1 MEALTHSQA
10 QLTVGFK
17 ESNEMSD
24 SATPNLPSRS
34 FEKTLHF
41 YRNLGFL
48 ERWHDKNWMILERG
62 DLVLEFF
69 PYPDLDPLTSSFMC
83 CLRLDDLDAFYAV
96 CKDAGLAEKP
106 SGQPRLHAPEVQ
118 PWGARM
124 GALIDPD
131 GTLVRLIQN

>member
-1 MEALTHSQA
+1 
-10 QLTVGFK
+10 
-17 ESNEMSD
+17 MSD
-24 SATPNLPSRS
+24 FATPNLPSGN
-34 FEKTLHF
+34 FEKTSHF
-41 YRNLGFL
+41 YKALGFS

-96 CKDAGLAEKP
+96 CKDAGLSEKS
-106 SGQPRLHAPEVQ
+106 SGQPRLHAPQIQ

-124 GALIDPD
+124 GALIDLD

>member
-1 MEALTHSQA
+1 
-10 QLTVGFK
+10 
-17 ESNEMSD
+17 MSD
-24 SATPNLPSRS
+24 SATPNLPSRN
-34 FEKTLHF
+34 FEKTSHF
-41 YRNLGFL
+41 YGALGFS

-96 CKDAGLAEKP
+96 CKDSGLAEKP